1 MCLGVPGR
9 VIEIDG
15 LAANVDFWGV
25 KRKVR
30 LETVDEPVQVGD
42 YVLVHVGFAIRRI
55 PQEQIE
61 ETLDLYNQLI
71 AAASQDLMAADI
83 QAEVA
88 ATAGVNG
95 GARER

>member
-15 LAANVDFWGV
+15 PTANVDFWGV

>member
-15 LAANVDFWGV
+15 LAASVDFWGV

-61 ETLDLYNQLI
+61 ETLELYNQLI

-88 ATAGVNG
+88 ATANVNG
-95 GARER
+95 GARES

>member
-9 VIEIDG
+9 VVEIDELTAG
-15 LAANVDFWGV
+15 VDFWGV
-25 KRKVR
+25 KRRVI

-71 AAASQDLMAADI
+71 EATSQDLMAADI
-83 QAEVA
+83 QTEVA
-88 ATAGVNG
+88 AMARVNG
-95 GARER
+95 GTRGR